1 MFFTS
6 PIKKIEQCKRINDES
21 LEKMIT
27 ELKMEDSKFTTAFVS
42 FSNYAKLTVKNIRN
56 IEIKAMSGIMENE
69 VDFA

>member
-6 PIKKIEQCKRINDES
+6 PIKQVKQCKKINDES

-27 ELKMEDSKFTTAFVS
+27 DLKMEDSKFTTAFVS
-42 FSNYAKLTVKNIRN
+42 FSNHAKLTVKKIRD
-56 IEIKAMSGIMENE
+56 IEIKAMSGILENE